1 VFGHAT
7 YAPDEAEL
15 AARLSVQTPTGHAWV
30 CLRCGSYVVGEPAGA
45 GPAEHAPI
53 VLRGRALEDAIVLRV
68 FGVLRIM
75 SGIVFLVAAFGIW
88 RFNGSRAGL
97 RSTLATYLPLVQ
109 PIADHLGIKLT
120 DFTLMRY
127 IEEILALATYLPLVQ
142 PIADHLG
149 IKLTDFTL
157 MRYIEEILDAKSV
170 TVMFVALFVAVYAS
184 LHLTEGIGLWLMK
197 RWGEYVAAVGTSL
210 FVPVEVYEL
219 VAKFTVVRVL
229 VLLVN
234 LFLVAYLVLTKR
246 LFGARGG
253 HKAYE
258 AERSNTSLLEVQ
270 QAAAEAEKESVGSVR
285 KGSRRRR

>member
-1 VFGHAT
+1 MKNRRRWQIDVLPCVFGHVT
-7 YAPDEAEL
+7 YAPDEPEL

-53 VLRGRALEDAIVLRV
+53 VLRGRALEDAILLRGY
-68 FGVLRIM
+68 GVLRIM

-97 RSTLATYLPLVQ
+97 RAT
-109 PIADHLGIKLT
+109 
-120 DFTLMRY
+120 
-127 IEEILALATYLPLVQ
+127 LATYLPLVQ

-170 TVMFVALFVAVYAS
+170 TVLLVAGFVALYAS
-184 LHLTEGIGLWLMK
+184 LHLTEGTGLWLMK

-219 VAKFTVVRVL
+219 VNKFTVVRVL

-258 AERSNTSLLEVQ
+258 AERSNESLLEIQ
-270 QAAAEAEKESVGSVR
+270 KAAAEAERDSAGVR
-285 KGSRRRR
+285 RGSRRRR

>member
-1 VFGHAT
+1 VNNRRRWQVDVLPCVFGHAT
-7 YAPDEAEL
+7 YAPDEPEL
-15 AARLSVQTPTGHAWV
+15 ATRLSVQTPTGHAWV
-30 CLRCGSYVVGEPAGA
+30 CLRCGSYVVGEPSGA
-45 GPAEHAPI
+45 GPAEHAPL
-53 VLRGRALEDAIVLRV
+53 VLRGRALEDAILLRV

-97 RSTLATYLPLVQ
+97 RAT
-109 PIADHLGIKLT
+109 
-120 DFTLMRY
+120 
-127 IEEILALATYLPLVQ
+127 LATYLPLVQ

-170 TVMFVALFVAVYAS
+170 TVLLVAGFVALYAS
-184 LHLTEGIGLWLMK
+184 LHLTEGTGLWLMK

-210 FVPVEVYEL
+210 FVPLEVYEL
-219 VAKFTVVRVL
+219 VNKFTVVRVL

-258 AERSNTSLLEVQ
+258 AERSNESLLEIQ
-270 QAAAEAEKESVGSVR
+270 KAAAEAERDSAGVR
-285 KGSRRRR
+285 KGSRRTRSARARGAGEP

>member
-1 VFGHAT
+1 VKNRRRWQIDVLPCVFGHVT
-7 YAPDEAEL
+7 YAPDEPEL
-15 AARLSVQTPTGHAWV
+15 ATRLSVQTPTGHAWV
-30 CLRCGSYVVGEPAGA
+30 CLRCGSYVVGEPSGA
-45 GPAEHAPI
+45 GPAEHAPL
-53 VLRGRALEDAIVLRV
+53 VLRGRALEDAILLRV

-97 RSTLATYLPLVQ
+97 RTT
-109 PIADHLGIKLT
+109 
-120 DFTLMRY
+120 
-127 IEEILALATYLPLVQ
+127 LATYLPLVQ

-170 TVMFVALFVAVYAS
+170 TVLLVAGFVALYAS

-219 VAKFTVVRVL
+219 VNKFTVVRVL

-258 AERSNTSLLEVQ
+258 AERSNESLLEIQ
-270 QAAAEAEKESVGSVR
+270 KAAAEAERDSAGVR
-285 KGSRRRR
+285 RGSRRRR